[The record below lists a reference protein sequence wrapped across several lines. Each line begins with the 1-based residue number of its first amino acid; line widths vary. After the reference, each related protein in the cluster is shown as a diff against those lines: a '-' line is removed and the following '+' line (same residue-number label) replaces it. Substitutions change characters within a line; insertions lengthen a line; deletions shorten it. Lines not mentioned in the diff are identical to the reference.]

1 MKQYLSISLGI
12 YVTALT
18 ACTQTSQSVT
28 PVEPVLQPVSP
39 KVSVA
44 IPAIRKAT
52 TPTPTPQPGKTPT
65 PQPGNYQIIDEF
77 KQQRFLAPSQ
87 QMFKQSRLPSIKV
100 DFNAPDMLS
109 VLMSTRKY
117 FDERSSSD
125 PDVQR
130 QGILATQGVTMADV
144 LKTLDFMILTL
155 QEDIRAKRPIRLQD
169 ATFLNANFRVIQ
181 WTAFNPSLK
190 KEQRLRMTKYAV
202 FSHPGS
208 RTPTAEFDLG
218 LYALKSSDDADR
230 IRLKY
235 TKQDVIKSIYEP
247 GGKEFGTVEPLAYLN
262 REGLESALMEGTVL
276 IDFTDGTSAFFN
288 VDRNN
293 GIPFIKGLAPLEQQR
308 YWYFRPVDN
317 IKGYGRTVESK
328 ISIKPGVTFAGDVLN
343 IGLGRMVVTEDASGG
358 KSGLRMGIIAD
369 TGGAFLPNLHQLD
382 FLAGIFDSKAKFNDR
397 THKLPEY
404 VKAYILV
411 KR

>member
-1 MKQYLSISLGI
+1 MKQYLVLSLGI
-12 YVTALT
+12 YVIALT

-28 PVEPVLQPVSP
+28 PAAPVIPSASP

-44 IPAIRKAT
+44 APTVRKAT
-52 TPTPTPQPGKTPT
+52 TPTPTSTPTPT

-77 KQQRFLAPSQ
+77 KQQRFVAPSQ
-87 QMFKQSRLPSIKV
+87 QMFKPSRLPSIKV

-109 VLMSTRKY
+109 VLISTRKY
-117 FDERSSSD
+117 FNERSGSD

-130 QGILATQGVTMADV
+130 QGILATQGVTMADI

-155 QEDIRAKRPIRLQD
+155 QEDIRAKRAIRLQD

-181 WTAFNPSLK
+181 WTAFNPNLK
-190 KEQRLRMTKYAV
+190 KEQRLRITKYAV

-208 RTPTAEFDLG
+208 RTPTTEFDLG
-218 LYALKSSDDADR
+218 LYALKPTADADR
-230 IRLKY
+230 IRTKY
-235 TKQDVIKSIYEP
+235 TKQDIIKSIYEP
-247 GGKEFGTVEPLAYLN
+247 GGKEFGAVEPLAYLN

-308 YWYFRPVDN
+308 YWYFQPVDN
-317 IKGYGRTVESK
+317 IKGYGRTVDSK

>member
-1 MKQYLSISLGI
+1 MKQYLSLSLGI
-12 YVTALT
+12 YVITLT

-28 PVEPVLQPVSP
+28 PVAPVLPP
-39 KVSVA
+39 AAPTVSVA
-44 IPAIRKAT
+44 IPTVRKAPPP
-52 TPTPTPQPGKTPT
+52 TPTPTPTA
-65 PQPGNYQIIDEF
+65 QPGNYQIIDEF

-109 VLMSTRKY
+109 VLISTRKY

-155 QEDIRAKRPIRLQD
+155 QEDIRAKRAIRLQD

-181 WTAFNPSLK
+181 WTAFNPSVK
-190 KEQRLRMTKYAV
+190 KEQRLRITKYAV

-218 LYALKSSDDADR
+218 LYALKPSADADR
-230 IRLKY
+230 IRTKY

-382 FLAGIFDSKAKFNDR
+382 FLAGVFDSKAKFNAR

>member
-1 MKQYLSISLGI
+1 MKKYLLLPLALNVI
-12 YVTALT
+12 ALT
-18 ACTQTSQSVT
+18 ACMQDTVTSQSVT
-28 PVEPVLQPVSP
+28 PVAVAPTSVSSKP
-39 KVSVA
+39 KVQVA
-44 IPAIRKAT
+44 STPLSAAT
-52 TPTPTPQPGKTPT
+52 QPT
-65 PQPGNYQIIDEF
+65 NYQIVDEF
-77 KQQRFLAPSQ
+77 KQQRFLAPTEEI
-87 QMFKQSRLPSIKV
+87 FKASRLPNIKV
-100 DFNAPDMLS
+100 DFNAPDMLY
-109 VLMSTRKY
+109 VLMNTRKY
-117 FDERSSSD
+117 FEERSSTD

-130 QGILATQGVTMADV
+130 QGILASQGVTVADI

-155 QEDIRAKRPIRLQD
+155 QEDIEAKRPIRLQD

-208 RTPTAEFDLG
+208 RTPTPQFDLA
-218 LYALKSSDDADR
+218 LYSLKPNPDADR

-235 TKQDVIKSIYEP
+235 TKQDIMKSVFEP

-262 REGLESALMEGTVL
+262 REGLESALLQGTVSVQ
-276 IDFTDGTSAFFN
+276 FTDGTSSLFN

-293 GIPFIKGLAPLEQQR
+293 GIPFIKGVPPLEQQR
-308 YWYFRPVDN
+308 YWYFMPVDA
-317 IKGYGRTVESK
+317 IKGYGRTIDTK

-343 IGLGRMVVTEDASGG
+343 VGLGRMIVTEDASGG

-382 FLAGIFDSKAKFNDR
+382 FLAGVFDSQTKFNDR
-397 THKLPEY
+397 IRKLPEY
-404 VKAYILV
+404 IKAYVLV

>member
-1 MKQYLSISLGI
+1 MKQYLVLSLGI
-12 YVTALT
+12 YVTTLT
-18 ACTQTSQSVT
+18 ACTQTSQSVA
-28 PVEPVLQPVSP
+28 PVAPVPPPVSP
-39 KVSVA
+39 KVGVA
-44 IPAIRKAT
+44 IPSVQKAT
-52 TPTPTPQPGKTPT
+52 TPTPTPQPAKTPT

-87 QMFKQSRLPSIKV
+87 QMFKQSRLPSAKV

-109 VLMSTRKY
+109 VLISTKKY

-125 PDVQR
+125 PDVRR
-130 QGILATQGVTMADV
+130 QGILATQGVTVADI

-155 QEDIRAKRPIRLQD
+155 QEDIRAKRAIRLQD

-181 WTAFNPSLK
+181 WTAFNPTGK
-190 KEQRLRMTKYAV
+190 KEQRLRITKYAV

-218 LYALKSSDDADR
+218 LYALKPNGDADR
-230 IRLKY
+230 IRTKY
-235 TKQDVIKSIYEP
+235 TKQDIIQSIYEP
-247 GGKEFGTVEPLAYLN
+247 GGKEFGAVEPLAYLN

-308 YWYFRPVDN
+308 YWYFQPVDN
-317 IKGYGRTVESK
+317 IKGYGRTVDSK

-343 IGLGRMVVTEDASGG
+343 IGLGRMIVTEDASGG
-358 KSGLRMGIIAD
+358 KSGLRMGVIAD

-382 FLAGIFDSKAKFNDR
+382 FLAGIFDTKAKFNER
-397 THKLPEY
+397 IHKLPEY

>member
-1 MKQYLSISLGI
+1 MKQYLVLSLGI
-12 YVTALT
+12 YVIALT

-28 PVEPVLQPVSP
+28 PVAPILPPASP

-44 IPAIRKAT
+44 APAIQKASASN
-52 TPTPTPQPGKTPT
+52 PTPTAQ
-65 PQPGNYQIIDEF
+65 QGNYQIIDEF

-87 QMFKQSRLPSIKV
+87 QMFKPSRLPSIKV

-117 FDERSSSD
+117 FEERSTSD

-130 QGILATQGVTMADV
+130 QGILATQGVTMADI

-181 WTAFNPSLK
+181 WTAFNPSGK
-190 KEQRLRMTKYAV
+190 KEQRLRITKYAV

-218 LYALKSSDDADR
+218 LYALKSNADAER
-230 IRLKY
+230 VRTKY

-262 REGLESALMEGTVL
+262 REGLESALLQGTVS
-276 IDFTDGTSAFFN
+276 IQFTDGTSAFFN

-293 GIPFIKGLAPLEQQR
+293 GIPFIKGLPPFEQQR

-317 IKGYGRTVESK
+317 IKGYGQTIESK

-343 IGLGRMVVTEDASGG
+343 IGLGRMIVTEDASGG

-382 FLAGIFDSKAKFNDR
+382 FLAGIFDSQAKFNDR
-397 THKLPEY
+397 IHKLPEY